1 MFWKSIDNLRLIRDF
16 FGVVFKIDEFIENN
30 QENNHTEN
38 DDIEEE
44 NEVHISS
51 SEEKE
56 NTKISPKFMSFKC
69 LGIGLTNIARNTN

>member
-1 MFWKSIDNLRLIRDF
+1 MRLIRDF

-30 QENNHTEN
+30 QETNNTQK

-44 NEVHISS
+44 NNDNASS
-51 SEEKE
+51 LEEKE

-69 LGIGLTNIARNTN
+69 LGIGLANIARNTN